1 MGLVG
6 SRSVRLRFA
15 TSSSKARRVWNSRS
29 VRLGDVLSGSGHQG
43 PGSDPGPSSM
53 GLVGSSSVRLGFA
66 TSGSGSGPV
75 WRGSSVS
82 GSAPAKAHRV
92 WNSLSVRLGDV
103 LSGSG
108 PQGQGSDPGPS
119 SMGLVG
125 SRSVRLRLV
134 T

>member
-6 SRSVRLRFA
+6 SRSVRLRLV
-15 TSSSKARRVWNSRS
+15 TS
-29 VRLGDVLSGSGHQG
+29 G
-43 PGSDPGPSSM
+43 
-53 GLVGSSSVRLGFA
+53 
-66 TSGSGSGPV
+66 SGSGSGPV

-82 GSAPAKAHRV
+82 GSAPAKARRV

-108 PQGQGSDPGPS
+108 PQGPGSDPGPS

-134 T
+134 TSGSRPGLAW